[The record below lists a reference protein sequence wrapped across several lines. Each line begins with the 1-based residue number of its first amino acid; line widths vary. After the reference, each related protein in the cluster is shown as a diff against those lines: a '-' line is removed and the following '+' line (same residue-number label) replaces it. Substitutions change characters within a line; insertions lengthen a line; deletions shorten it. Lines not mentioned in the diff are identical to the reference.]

1 MGNFI
6 CLERYVVLIEEG
18 SPAKLITDGQF
29 KIAVAVPPTNDVD
42 VFAND
47 LGFIAIVGDDGE
59 LQGFNVT
66 IGGGMGV
73 THGNKKTYPRIGSLI
88 GFCTPEQGKYVAEKV
103 MLVQRDHGNR
113 AEWVFPSFNKSLC

>member
-1 MGNFI
+1 
-6 CLERYVVLIEEG
+6 
-18 SPAKLITDGQF
+18 
-29 KIAVAVPPTNDVD
+29 VD

-47 LGFIAIVGDDGE
+47 LGFIAIVGNDGE

-113 AEWVFPSFNKSLC
+113 VEWVSFLHSRNPYIDFFSVAVRWFGSVYPSSKSD